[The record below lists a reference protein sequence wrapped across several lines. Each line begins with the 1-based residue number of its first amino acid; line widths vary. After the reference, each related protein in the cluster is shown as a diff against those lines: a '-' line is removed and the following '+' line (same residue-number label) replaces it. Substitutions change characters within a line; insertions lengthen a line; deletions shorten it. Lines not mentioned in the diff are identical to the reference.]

1 MADLNGGVVGVDN
14 PVVTQAQQITTF
26 NSSGT
31 LTTQPL
37 TSEIE
42 FLVVAGGGGSG
53 GAADF
58 VDAGSGGGGAGGFR
72 TATGNPVSGGAPYPV
87 TVGGGG
93 AGANPN
99 SQGGSGSNS
108 VLGTPT
114 TPPLRSAMIRP
125 QSIQY

>member
-1 MADLNGGVVGVDN
+1 MPRLIGA
-14 PVVTQAQQITTF
+14 VVTVSSQAQQITTF

-37 TSEIE
+37 TTEIE
-42 FLVVAGGGGSG
+42 YLVVAGGGGSG

-72 TATGNPVSGGAPYPV
+72 TATGNPVSGGSPYPV
-87 TVGGGG
+87 TVGAGG

-99 SQGGSGSNS
+99 SQGGSALVN
-108 VLGTPT
+108 
-114 TPPLRSAMIRP
+114 
-125 QSIQY
+125 